1 MRKGEKPGMST
12 ISARPERYTRQLD
25 LSGRDGGDEL
35 GTVLGDTLVLG
46 LLAYHEARDV
56 LEK

>member
-1 MRKGEKPGMST
+1 MST